1 LLLPRHL
8 RTGRESCPLYL
19 EQGGRMKSHVKGTG
33 GGRPSPLRLSQA
45 VDELG
50 SPPRPSRRA
59 SARTVNRPSGP
70 HSKDGPRQHWP
81 SCSKRTENN
90 VKAQPN
96 QRTGFRTV
104 LSCLVLVVE
113 ERSWARFPRLRDD
126 ITALALGNVHLL
138 CASPEFPDF
147 QPCRVCVP
155 SVNGNN
161 WPSACPSSTLSPV
174 TDSWASESRSC
185 NHPSITWLRR

>member
-1 LLLPRHL
+1 
-8 RTGRESCPLYL
+8 
-19 EQGGRMKSHVKGTG
+19 MKSHVKGTG

-50 SPPRPSRRA
+50 SPPRPSRRT
-59 SARTVNRPSGP
+59 SARTVDRPSGP
-70 HSKDGPRQHWP
+70 HSKDGPRRHWP
-81 SCSKRTENN
+81 SRIKRTENN

-96 QRTGFRTV
+96 QRTGLWT
-104 LSCLVLVVE
+104 
-113 ERSWARFPRLRDD
+113 RFPRLRDD
-126 ITALALGNVHLL
+126 ITALALENVHLL

-147 QPCRVCVP
+147 QPCRVCIP

-185 NHPSITWLRR
+185 NHPSITWWRRYRPGHKRGLGRV